1 MGKKLFAEFPGT
13 RIPMAMMF
21 GPSLLAAGCSANG
34 SHGAAAAFDVASVQG
49 SQWELLS
56 LGGTPVLES
65 GNKPTLTFPE
75 PGRIAGS
82 ASCNRYSGSAQVTPD
97 GKLALSAPNAI
108 AVTRMACAEAALNE
122 QEMRFLQLLGSA
134 GQMKLEGDQLSIR
147 TGERA
152 DALVFRRKAGE

>member
-1 MGKKLFAEFPGT
+1 MARIRMATMMGL
-13 RIPMAMMF
+13 AM
-21 GPSLLAAGCSANG
+21 LAAGCSTSG
-34 SHGAAAAFDVASVQG
+34 GDGADAFFDAASVQG
-49 SQWELLS
+49 SQWELVS

-82 ASCNRYSGSAQVTPD
+82 ASCNRYSGSAQVTPE
-97 GKLALSAPNAI
+97 GKLVLSAPNAI

-122 QEMRFLQLLGSA
+122 QEVRFLQLLGSA
-134 GQMKLEGDQLSIR
+134 GQMRLEGDRLSIL

-152 DALVFRRKAGE
+152 DALVFRRKPAE